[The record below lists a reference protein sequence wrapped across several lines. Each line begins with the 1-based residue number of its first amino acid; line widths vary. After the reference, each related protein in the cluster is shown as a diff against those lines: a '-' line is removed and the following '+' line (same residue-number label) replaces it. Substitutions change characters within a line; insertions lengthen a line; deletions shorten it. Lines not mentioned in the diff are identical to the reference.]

1 MTSEPDFNAHIPG
14 APRAG
19 CTAAD
24 RGQALWD
31 VMTVLAGRRALG
43 SVHAD
48 ETRGG
53 MDEIEELWPL
63 IIEAIDRHSSDYDIR
78 YVHVVHRDDQVG
90 RRRDVLVYDHDAVN
104 AILQKYGLWD
114 LPDAG
119 NNLGV
124 LSYGSNA
131 ASEFLD
137 RSLTEIF
144 PLGFPER
151 NAIDEMYG
159 EDSQSQWRK
168 ITEKESQ

>member
-53 MDEIEELWPL
+53 MDEIEESFV
-63 IIEAIDRHSSDYDIR
+63 ES
-78 YVHVVHRDDQVG
+78 
-90 RRRDVLVYDHDAVN
+90 
-104 AILQKYGLWD
+104 
-114 LPDAG
+114 
-119 NNLGV
+119 NL
-124 LSYGSNA
+124 
-131 ASEFLD
+131 
-137 RSLTEIF
+137 
-144 PLGFPER
+144 
-151 NAIDEMYG
+151 
-159 EDSQSQWRK
+159 
-168 ITEKESQ
+168 

>member
-53 MDEIEELWPL
+53 MEEILDIQALTDEVVAGIRDSEGCWEIETLFVEHEDAL
-63 IIEAIDRHSSDYDIR
+63 
-78 YVHVVHRDDQVG
+78 G
-90 RRRDVLVYDHDAVN
+90 KRRDFFVFNRNKV
-104 AILQKYGLWD
+104 
-114 LPDAG
+114 
-119 NNLGV
+119 
-124 LSYGSNA
+124 SNRLRRHGFYPKDTFF
-131 ASEFLD
+131 SDVVEPFLC

-144 PLGFPER
+144 PLGSPER

>member
-1 MTSEPDFNAHIPG
+1 MIEPDFNAHIPG
-14 APRAG
+14 AHRAD

-53 MDEIEELWPL
+53 MDEIEKLWPM
-63 IIEAIDRHSSDYDIR
+63 IEESVSAAPRLWAALYEFKDG
-78 YVHVVHRDDQVG
+78 VVG
-90 RRRDVLVYDHDAVN
+90 KRRDILCYDMVKVIKLLEKHLGHAVSVQ
-104 AILQKYGLWD
+104 IMEG
-114 LPDAG
+114 
-119 NNLGV
+119 
-124 LSYGSNA
+124 
-131 ASEFLD
+131 FLR

-144 PLGFPER
+144 PLGSPER

-159 EDSQSQWRK
+159 EDSQSQWK
-168 ITEKESQ
+168 DATL

>member
-53 MDEIEELWPL
+53 MEEIEEMWPL
-63 IIEAIDRHSSDYDIR
+63 VIEIVNRCSNDYDIR
-78 YVHVVHRDDQVG
+78 YVHVTHRDDQVG
-90 RRRDVLVYDHDAVN
+90 RRRDILVYDYDAVG
-104 AILQKYGLWD
+104 AILRRHGLWN
-114 LPDAG
+114 LPGQEDKFGILRYA
-119 NNLGV
+119 
-124 LSYGSNA
+124 SNV

-144 PLGFPER
+144 PLGSPER
-151 NAIDEMYG
+151 DAIDEMYG
-159 EDSQSQWRK
+159 EDSQSQ
-168 ITEKESQ
+168 